1 LTIDEN
7 YVISSVFSIKA
18 KGMHYLSLKNKIK
31 LFNTLI
37 LGKYR
42 FLLQTTGMERLNIP
56 LFNII
61 LKELRILTGLYT
73 ISYREMMLW
82 GLTLGILKFQLF

>member
-1 LTIDEN
+1 
-7 YVISSVFSIKA
+7 
-18 KGMHYLSLKNKIK
+18 
-31 LFNTLI
+31 
-37 LGKYR
+37 
-42 FLLQTTGMERLNIP
+42 MERLNIP
-56 LFNII
+56 FFNII